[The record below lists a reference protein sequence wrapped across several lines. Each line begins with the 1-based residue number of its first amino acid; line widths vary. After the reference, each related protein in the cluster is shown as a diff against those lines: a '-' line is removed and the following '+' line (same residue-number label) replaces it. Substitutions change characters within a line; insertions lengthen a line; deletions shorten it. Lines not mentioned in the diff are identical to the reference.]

1 MGGLDRGV
9 VDPRGVWN
17 AVVGIVSSRS
27 HSHTY
32 TRTIAK
38 TSKPDAL
45 LLYSSRADSRRRMRA
60 GKRFLNVA
68 KPVGSQTGGAPANQ
82 GWRGGTV
89 TGGAEYS
96 PQKSWGDVV

>member
-82 GWRGGTV
+82 G
-89 TGGAEYS
+89 
-96 PQKSWGDVV
+96 